1 MKYLHSFVLA
11 ACAFAWLGC
20 RGFASAGGLCG
31 GACLAGTWL
40 AVGLGLGL
48 GLGVGFGLV
57 LGLGLGLGLELGL
70 GPRLGLGSVL
80 GLRLRLGLRLGFGG
94 HRGGWRIRRRCGRSD
109 AERLERCSDRGLQQL
124 RRLEAVEQLAD
135 IELE

>member
-48 GLGVGFGLV
+48 GLVLGLRLVLV
-57 LGLGLGLGLELGL
+57 LGLGLGLGSGL
-70 GPRLGLGSVL
+70 RLGLGSVL

-94 HRGGWRIRRRCGRSD
+94 HRGGWRIRRRCGRGD
-109 AERLERCSDRGLQQL
+109 AERLECCGDRGLQQL
-124 RRLEAVEQLAD
+124 RRLEAVEQLAN

>member
-40 AVGLGLGL
+40 AVGVGLGVGLGL
-48 GLGVGFGLV
+48 GLRLVLV
-57 LGLGLGLGLELGL
+57 LGLGLGLGLGL
-70 GPRLGLGSVL
+70 RLGLGSVL

-94 HRGGWRIRRRCGRSD
+94 HRGGWRIRRRCGRGD
-109 AERLERCSDRGLQQL
+109 AERLERCGDRGLQQL

>member
-40 AVGLGLGL
+40 AAGLGLLMTRSAAG
-48 GLGVGFGLV
+48 
-57 LGLGLGLGLELGL
+57 
-70 GPRLGLGSVL
+70 
-80 GLRLRLGLRLGFGG
+80 
-94 HRGGWRIRRRCGRSD
+94 RC
-109 AERLERCSDRGLQQL
+109 LHH
-124 RRLEAVEQLAD
+124 RRLHQRRLHQHHCLAHD
-135 IELE
+135 VSAIANPDLTLTQP